1 MISKLIIILRKK
13 SMVKIIKSTLAMRHY
28 RFVFASV
35 TFLFSTNLGLLENFI
50 SLNDLL
56 RENRVYYFKENK
68 DPVNGPVKTFWSNGY
83 VENTG
88 TLSNGLKEKDWE
100 YFHDNG
106 KLRAKG
112 SYIKG
117 KKSGRWLTYYNNGNM
132 RSEEVY
138 DGGKKSGVWAFYY
151 RSGNIRTEEEYKDN
165 NLEGIWKFYLE
176 SGELMESGFQKNGL
190 RDGFLE
196 IFDKSGDL
204 VKKETWAMG
213 VLKNVE
219 LY

>member
-1 MISKLIIILRKK
+1 MIEVIKL
-13 SMVKIIKSTLAMRHY
+13 TLAMRY
-28 RFVFASV
+28 FRFVFAL
-35 TFLFSTNLGLLENFI
+35 TALLFSMNLGLLENYI

-56 RENRVYYFKENK
+56 RENRVYYFKDNK
-68 DPVNGPVKTFWSNGY
+68 DPVSGPVKTFWSNGY

-88 TLSNGLKEKDWE
+88 TLLNGLKEENWE

-117 KKSGRWLTYYNNGNM
+117 KRSGEWLTYYNNGNM

-138 DGGKKSGVWAFYY
+138 NRGKKTGVWAFYY

-165 NLEGIWKFYLE
+165 KLEGIWKFYLE
-176 SGELMESGFQKNGL
+176 SGELKESGFQKNGQ
-190 RDGFLE
+190 RDGILE
-196 IFDKSGDL
+196 IFDKSGDV
-204 VKKETWAMG
+204 VKRETWLMG
-213 VLKNVE
+213 VLKKVE

>member
-1 MISKLIIILRKK
+1 MISKLMIFRRNIVQLIMLNKFLIMK
-13 SMVKIIKSTLAMRHY
+13 QF
-28 RFVFASV
+28 RFVFAFA
-35 TFLFSTNLGLLENFI
+35 TFLFSLNLGLLENFI

-56 RENRVYYFKENK
+56 RENRVYYFKKNK
-68 DPVNGPVKTFWSNGY
+68 DPASGPVKTFWNNGY

-88 TLSNGLKEKDWE
+88 TLLNGFKEEGWE

-117 KKSGRWLTYYNNGNM
+117 KKNGDWLTFFNNGNM
-132 RSEEVY
+132 RSQEVY
-138 DGGKKSGVWAFYY
+138 ADGVQSGVWKFYY

-165 NLEGIWKFYLE
+165 NLEGIWRFYLE
-176 SGELMESGFQKNGL
+176 SGELIESGYQKNGV
-190 RDGFLE
+190 RDGILE
-196 IFDKSGDL
+196 IFDKTGDL
-204 VKKETWAMG
+204 IKRETWVMG
-213 VLKNVE
+213 VLKEVE